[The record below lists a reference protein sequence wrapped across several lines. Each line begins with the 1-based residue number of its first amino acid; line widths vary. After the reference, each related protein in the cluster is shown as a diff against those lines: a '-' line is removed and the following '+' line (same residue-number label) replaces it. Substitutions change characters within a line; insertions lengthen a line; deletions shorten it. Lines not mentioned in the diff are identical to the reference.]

1 MTPDQ
6 LAKTLN
12 LYANKTQELVALVE
26 GYDFPPESPC
36 QRDLDK
42 LKHVVWMCEEAKTF
56 HSVEKSMRWLG
67 FIQGYLWV
75 TGVFSIEE
83 MKEHNR

>member
-12 LYANKTQELVALVE
+12 LYANKTQELVAL
-26 GYDFPPESPC
+26 ESPC